1 MDIQNIVGQY
11 ISQRK
16 SGGLNVV
23 NTCGN
28 HSGKANNSIFR
39 KQKKKCRKIIKKFK
53 NSIRRYLILL
63 KRLFKLK
70 F

>member
-28 HSGKANNSIFR
+28 HSGKANNSVFR
-39 KQKKKCRKIIKKFK
+39 KQKKNVER
-53 NSIRRYLILL
+53 
-63 KRLFKLK
+63 
-70 F
+70 